1 MKMLLCCLIRVYQL
15 LLSPIL
21 PSYTCRFLPSCSAYG
36 MEAVKNHGV
45 VIGSW
50 LITKRLSRCH
60 PWGGFGY
67 DPVPEKNN
75 NVNYHS

>member
-1 MKMLLCCLIRVYQL
+1 
-15 LLSPIL
+15 
-21 PSYTCRFLPSCSAYG
+21 